1 MNSTIDEKL
10 YDENNSLQWIIPL
23 CLVCG
28 CSFLVAIFFFFDWI
42 SKDHLLKKMKNIS
55 SENHSACISNPY
67 NQMNGQTIRGE
78 TQVTEVQMSNITE
91 LPSYN
96 FALTLPNISQRK
108 SSLPDYEESNKQSV
122 LI

>member
-1 MNSTIDEKL
+1 MNSTINEKL

-23 CLVCG
+23 GLVCG
-28 CSFLVAIFFFFDWI
+28 CSSLVAIFFFFDWI
-42 SKDHLLKKMKNIS
+42 SKVRLLKKMKNIP
-55 SENHSACISNPY
+55 SENHSPYVNNPL
-67 NQMNGQTIRGE
+67 NQVNGQTIGDSL
-78 TQVTEVQMSNITE
+78 VPEVQMSNINE

>member
-1 MNSTIDEKL
+1 
-10 YDENNSLQWIIPL
+10 
-23 CLVCG
+23 
-28 CSFLVAIFFFFDWI
+28 
-42 SKDHLLKKMKNIS
+42 MKNIS